1 MLTFNIF
8 MISNCTPK
16 YILNIFSSIKLLSSY
31 LFTSVY
37 LKKYVK

>member
-16 YILNIFSSIKLLSSY
+16 YILNIFSSIKLSSY